1 VAFTEA
7 ATVQQATV
15 ENLIDAG
22 WTYISGASLDRPLES
37 ALVEPDLRAA
47 IARLNPALNGDPILV
62 DDVITKIRTI
72 IISTGENG
80 LMAANEQLTAWLR
93 GRQSIQLT
101 TTGQD
106 EPIHLIDFD
115 VPSNNTFV
123 VSDEVS
129 FGTPGSKA
137 RFDIV
142 LWVNGFPL
150 IVGETK
156 TPVDNKKSWIH
167 AAKDIRDVYEVERPH
182 FFVPNLLSFA
192 TEGHEFRYAAIRTPL
207 DFWAKW
213 GNTTTDANLSGWARV
228 KLSVDELLAPATVL
242 SLLHDYAVYERN
254 ADNLKAPVIK
264 IVPRYFQVETVEAI
278 LARVTAGS
286 PRKGLIYHTQGS
298 GKTLAMAWAAAR
310 LINDPSL
317 KNPTIVAIAD
327 RTQLVRQTF
336 NQFRDTGA
344 TRLTVAKTSEEL
356 RTALSSNQRGVIF
369 TTIHKFKDAGLLSTN
384 DDIIVLI
391 DEAHRTQEGTLGE
404 QMRAALPNAFL
415 FGFTGTPIADLDRN
429 TFTLFGYE
437 GDPGHALNSYDSD
450 RSIADGTTVPMR
462 VSSRMIEFAI
472 DEEKLELEFAELAK
486 AEGLND
492 SEMEEVA
499 SRLSTVA
506 TLLANPERIRK
517 VCADIIDHY
526 YETVDPLSMKAQIVV
541 YNRALCVAYHEQI
554 SELLAERGIK
564 DEAALVMSA
573 LGKDDP
579 VEWDQYK
586 LTEAQ
591 EEFLLN
597 RFRKFGDPLKFL
609 IVTAKLGTGFNAPIE
624 GVLYLDKPLKLHTLF
639 QTITRTN
646 RPWVNPETKQKK
658 AFGLVVDYI
667 GLGNGFARAMTPNDP
682 DKKQRE
688 IDIDG
693 MLAVFVEEFDELLE
707 TFAGLDRTDNTMDG
721 LYAAIERVPAGP
733 LRDEFAFGFMFV
745 QTLWES
751 ISPHPT
757 LQQHQVDYRWLA
769 SIYQAVTPSDDTS
782 LLWDRMGAKTMALVY
797 DNISDISVRNP
808 KVTVEIADSNTV
820 RTLIDNGVID
830 GHDEPLTLKP
840 IDEIIDSIET
850 RLRRRMS
857 GSNSEHAAFRGLSDR
872 LERLRKSELARAK
885 DSIEYLRELFTVAKD
900 LRQAELAEDEAGAK
914 GLDLLP
920 NPHLGALT
928 QIFEEY
934 KPENAPVVIGDIV
947 SEIDR
952 IVKQVSYPGWAIKD
966 DGKRIVRKNLLQVF
980 NKFKLPLKGE
990 PLESAYG
997 YIEMHY

>member
-1 VAFTEA
+1 MFTEA
-7 ATVQQATV
+7 TTVQQAIV
-15 ENLIDAG
+15 DRLASGG
-22 WTYISGASLDRPLES
+22 WTHIPGASLSRPLES
-37 ALVEPDLRAA
+37 ALVESDLRAA
-47 IARLNPALNGDPILV
+47 IIRINPSLNADATLV

-72 IISTGENG
+72 IISTGESG
-80 LMAANEQLTAWLR
+80 LMAANEQLTAWAR
-93 GRQSIQLT
+93 GRQSIQLAS
-101 TTGQD
+101 TGQD
-106 EPIHLIDFD
+106 EPIHLIDFAN
-115 VPSNNTFV
+115 VSNNTFV
-123 VSDEVS
+123 VSDEVT
-129 FGTPGSKA
+129 FGVPGSKA

-142 LWVNGFPL
+142 LWVNGLPL
-150 IVGETK
+150 VVGETK

-192 TEGHEFRYAAIRTPL
+192 TEGHEFRYAAIRTPI

-213 GNTTTDANLSGWARV
+213 GSTATDANLAGWDRV
-228 KLSVDELLAPATVL
+228 KLSIDELLAPATIL
-242 SLLHDYAVYERN
+242 SLLSDYALYERDAEN
-254 ADNLKAPVIK
+254 RSAPVIK

-278 LARVTAGS
+278 LNRVAAGT

-310 LINDPSL
+310 LINDPRL

-327 RTQLVRQTF
+327 RTQLVRQTYS
-336 NQFRDTGA
+336 QFRDTGA
-344 TRLTVAKTSEEL
+344 TRLTVARTSEEL

-369 TTIHKFKDAGLLSTN
+369 TTIHKFSGAGLLSAN
-384 DDIIVLI
+384 GDIVVLV
-391 DEAHRTQEGTLGE
+391 DEAHRTQEGTLGA
-404 QMRAALPNAFL
+404 QMRAAVPNAFF

-429 TFTLFGYE
+429 TFALFGYE
-437 GDPGHALNSYDSD
+437 GDPGHALNAYDSD

-472 DEEKLELEFAELAK
+472 DQEKLETEFLEFAVSEDLDD
-486 AEGLND
+486 G
-492 SEMEEVA
+492 EMEEVA
-499 SRLSTVA
+499 ARLSTVA
-506 TLLANPERIRK
+506 TLLANPERIRA
-517 VCADIIDHY
+517 VCSDILDHFY
-526 YETVDPLSMKAQIVV
+526 STVDPLAMKAQIVV

-554 SELLAERGIK
+554 TELLAERGIA

-579 VEWDQYK
+579 TEWDKHK
-586 LTEAQ
+586 LTDAQ
-591 EEFLLN
+591 EETLLN
-597 RFRKFGDPLKFL
+597 RFRTFGDPLKFI

-646 RPWVNPETKQKK
+646 RPWSNPETKQKK

-667 GLGNGFARAMTPNDP
+667 GLGNGFARAMTPNNP

-693 MLAVFVEEFDELLE
+693 MLEAFLDEFVELL
-707 TFAGLDRTDNTMDG
+707 TLFAGLDRTDNTMDG
-721 LYAAIERVPAGP
+721 LYAAVERVPSGSI
-733 LRDEFAFGFMFV
+733 RDEFALSFMFI
-745 QTLWES
+745 QTFWETL
-751 ISPHPT
+751 SPHPA
-757 LQQHQVDYRWLA
+757 LFEHRDDYRWLA

-782 LLWDRMGAKTMALVY
+782 LLWDRVGAKTLALVY
-797 DNISDISVRNP
+797 SNITDISVRNP
-808 KVTVEIADSNTV
+808 RVTVQIADSTTV
-820 RTLIDNGVID
+820 QNLIAGGVIGAD
-830 GHDEPLTLKP
+830 DEALTLKP

-850 RLRRRMS
+850 RLRRRMT
-857 GSNSEHAAFRGLSDR
+857 GPNGDHIAFRGLSDR

-900 LRQAELAEDEAGAK
+900 LREAERAEDQDGGP

-934 KPENAPVVIGDIV
+934 KPADVPVVIGDIV
-947 SEIDR
+947 AEIDR
-952 IVKQVSYPGWAIKD
+952 IVKQVSYPGWTVKD
-966 DGKRIVRKNLLQVF
+966 DGKRTVRKNLLQVF
-980 NKFKLPLKGE
+980 RKFKLPLSGE
-990 PLESAYG
+990 PFESAYR
-997 YIEMHY
+997 YVEMHY